1 MADVG
6 INTACHRLFV
16 SFLCVAN
23 GQFLQ
28 YDGWLV
34 CVHSSFF
41 LFLLQ
46 SYDFFVNNCIFCVI
60 FADDKTF
67 FVMDFN
73 KEQQEVIQ
81 ATGGYHLVLAPPG
94 CGKTAVLAERVVWAR
109 QHEVPFSTM
118 ACLTFTNRASRG
130 MCERIQQR
138 LSQAEG
144 LDQLFVGNVHR
155 FCSQF
160 LFLHN
165 VVPEQT
171 AVIDIDTS
179 ISILADYLEE
189 NELTVLGDNKQ
200 RQRYSQLINL
210 QHLMSQCE
218 HHHPAKL
225 IVHRDALPPR
235 LLKELCVAFELDYN
249 QDSAIELYRHADF
262 YRDQH
267 SVLSSEASR
276 LLTSLYAASQYETY
290 KQRNDLI
297 DFEDLLLLTY
307 EVLAKGHDAP
317 SQPRY
322 SWIQVDEVQDLNPL
336 QLAII
341 DLFTAPDATVVYL
354 GDAQQAIFS
363 FMGAMTDTLEMLR
376 QRAGERGFHNFY
388 HNYRSPKYL
397 LDVFN
402 TYAEKQLNIAPE
414 LLPATEN
421 QTAKRPGDL
430 MLADSETSIDE
441 VNLVARMVRRI
452 YTAYPQESTA
462 VVVAFNSDA
471 DEISL
476 SLPDIPHFKVSGTDL
491 FSTPDIRLLLA
502 HLCVVAMEQNFIA
515 WSQLFTGLHIYS
527 SQSSARQFVRQLIE
541 LSITPVD
548 FLGAEESTYLSDFVT
563 AYGQGEFVIFDTE
576 TTGLSVFED
585 DVVQIAALRVC
596 DGKVTDELNLFVETD
611 LEIPAMLGDVS
622 NPLIDE
628 YARHPHLSAA
638 EALQLFVDF
647 ADGCCILGHNATYD
661 YQIMEQNMRRYAPH
675 LSMLRLFPR
684 YFDSLKLIRLLRP
697 RLRSFKLK
705 NLLEELG
712 LEGQNSHLA
721 NDDIMATLSLVDYC
735 FRLGSQKVKD
745 QQTFMSRH
753 RLTIEKFRQLYAP
766 LYHHSVRLLY
776 QQHEA
781 PMLSAE
787 LQYAYD
793 YLRQQGRIQDVQ
805 KFPYIV
811 RYIEQDMLTEESGR
825 SLAEQLNRHLQELTT
840 LKEADLCGASSMQ
853 ERVFVSTV
861 HKAKGLE
868 FDNVIVFDAVEGKYP
883 SAYADT
889 STKDAEEARKFYVAM
904 SRARR
909 RLIVTYCHHALTPWG
924 RWFEKQLT
932 PYMRSILSF
941 FRD

>member
-1 MADVG
+1 
-6 INTACHRLFV
+6 
-16 SFLCVAN
+16 
-23 GQFLQ
+23 
-28 YDGWLV
+28 
-34 CVHSSFF
+34 
-41 LFLLQ
+41 
-46 SYDFFVNNCIFCVI
+46 
-60 FADDKTF
+60 
-67 FVMDFN
+67 
-73 KEQQEVIQ
+73 
-81 ATGGYHLVLAPPG
+81 
-94 CGKTAVLAERVVWAR
+94 
-109 QHEVPFSTM
+109 
-118 ACLTFTNRASRG
+118 
-130 MCERIQQR
+130 
-138 LSQAEG
+138 
-144 LDQLFVGNVHR
+144 
-155 FCSQF
+155 
-160 LFLHN
+160 
-165 VVPEQT
+165 
-171 AVIDIDTS
+171 
-179 ISILADYLEE
+179 
-189 NELTVLGDNKQ
+189 
-200 RQRYSQLINL
+200 
-210 QHLMSQCE
+210 
-218 HHHPAKL
+218 
-225 IVHRDALPPR
+225 
-235 LLKELCVAFELDYN
+235 
-249 QDSAIELYRHADF
+249 
-262 YRDQH
+262 
-267 SVLSSEASR
+267 
-276 LLTSLYAASQYETY
+276 
-290 KQRNDLI
+290 
-297 DFEDLLLLTY
+297 
-307 EVLAKGHDAP
+307 
-317 SQPRY
+317 
-322 SWIQVDEVQDLNPL
+322 
-336 QLAII
+336 
-341 DLFTAPDATVVYL
+341 
-354 GDAQQAIFS
+354 
-363 FMGAMTDTLEMLR
+363 
-376 QRAGERGFHNFY
+376 
-388 HNYRSPKYL
+388 
-397 LDVFN
+397 VFN

-476 SLPDIPHFKVSGTDL
+476 ALPDIPHFKVSGTDL

-596 DGKVTDELNLFVETD
+596 DGKVTDELNLFVETNR
-611 LEIPAMLGDVS
+611 EIPAMLGDVP

-628 YARHPHLSAA
+628 YACHPHLSAA

-735 FRLGSQKVKD
+735 FRLGSQKVND

-776 QQHEA
+776 QQYET

-805 KFPYIV
+805 KFPYII
-811 RYIEQDMLTEESGR
+811 RYIEQDMLTEESGH